1 MGLNQR
7 EENMEQS
14 RADLGLGC
22 GKNYGQVEKEHPP
35 LISAQVEKQQ
45 QTSI

>member
-14 RADLGLGC
+14 WADLGLGC
-22 GKNYGQVEKEHPP
+22 GKKYEQVEKEQPP
-35 LISAQVEKQQ
+35 LTSAAVE
-45 QTSI
+45 